1 MSKILTLEVLLS
13 QGRICEMMVPE
24 ILTWVETQFPYFF
37 IMQTLSQRAFIL
49 VWWKSV
55 YNFLL
60 LRSPEDITLLNW
72 KHRWLYYF
80 LCNILQKNLITH
92 SHVTLLAMKR
102 LHKQYFHL
110 TNASGI
116 LKEQQ
121 RIKLKEFS
129 STFAAAVKFAVTI
142 KGIENAFDKKI
153 PRNSEYGTS
162 NKNFYIQVFWT
173 RYTLKGFIKLN
184 MITPCCPW

>member
-1 MSKILTLEVLLS
+1 M
-13 QGRICEMMVPE
+13 
-24 ILTWVETQFPYFF
+24 
-37 IMQTLSQRAFIL
+37 A
-49 VWWKSV
+49 
-55 YNFLL
+55 LL
-60 LRSPEDITLLNW
+60 LLMQ
-72 KHRWLYYF
+72 YF
-80 LCNILQKNLITH
+80 TKKSNYSQSCNP
-92 SHVTLLAMKR
+92 MKR

-162 NKNFYIQVFWT
+162 NKNFYIQVF
-173 RYTLKGFIKLN
+173 
-184 MITPCCPW
+184 